1 MKVST
6 ATYKRYLKIMIN
18 DHEVVDYYDLHNY
31 MYMRTITNYASNLS
45 ES

>member
-6 ATYKRYLKIMIN
+6 ATYKRYLKIIIN

-31 MYMRTITNYASNLS
+31 MRTITNYASNLS